1 MKKLIIAIIIM
12 FIILAN
18 VDNQKFTLRDYFD
31 GEYTAYTKEFQQD
44 SVDLGFCYMVKDSE
58 SVIGESVKM
67 DNLEVGSAI
76 RDLEMKVAYTEY
88 LNGTTLIYG
97 YTKKISDSVNVDG
110 EKINIQ
116 IAYNDEYT
124 VIGWPLILGSF

>member
-1 MKKLIIAIIIM
+1 M

-18 VDNQKFTLRDYFD
+18 VDSPKFTLRDYFD
-31 GEYTAYTKEFQQD
+31 GEYLAYTKEYQQD
-44 SVDLGFCYMVKDSE
+44 SVDLGFCYMVKNADN
-58 SVIGESVKM
+58 VIGESIKI

-76 RDLEMKVAYTEY
+76 RDLDMKVAYTEY
-88 LNGTTLIYG
+88 LSGTTIIYG
-97 YTKKISDSVNVDG
+97 YTKKIPDSVNVDG

-116 IAYNDEYT
+116 IAYNEEYS